1 MSQTFYNNLRK
12 TTNSLNN
19 RPFSQGKSTSSISIN
34 YNKREKLRT
43 LLINKFMKKYNLS
56 SYDSVLDNEVTFF
69 LQKEVLT
76 DNDLKKL
83 DKKIEILLN
92 KKNKLSE
99 LTNSLRKDNENYE
112 MKKEK
117 VIEEEVKSVKSAM
130 SGGSRLS
137 NVNNKKC
144 DLEDDDLL
152 SEQNEPIQRIEFCN
166 EKDEWNAINK
176 YNQKIHEE
184 TKINEKLKDK
194 EIKKRTKEDLDNQIK
209 QKLVRL
215 HDERLK
221 DKEYDKV
228 TIDHVEKLN
237 KLEQQRK
244 QELKEKMLREKENRD
259 AQRKDEIKRKRV
271 ELGKNKKY
279 DRELCKF
286 ILIIDI
292 LNSKIY
298 FRGAR
303 KRKDG

>member
-12 TTNSLNN
+12 TNNSFTN
-19 RPFSQGKSTSSISIN
+19 RPFSQGKSTSSVTIK

-56 SYDSVLDNEVTFF
+56 SYDSVLDNEVTYF
-69 LQKEVLT
+69 LQKEILT
-76 DNDLKKL
+76 ERDLKEL
-83 DKKIEILLN
+83 DKKIEILLT

-99 LTNSLRKDNENYE
+99 ISKTLRKENDYEDQNQNE
-112 MKKEK
+112 K
-117 VIEEEVKSVKSAM
+117 IEEAKSVKSAM

-137 NVNNKKC
+137 NVNKKKC

-152 SEQNEPIQRIEFCN
+152 SERNEPIERIEFCN

-215 HDERLK
+215 NEEKLK
-221 DKEYDKV
+221 EKEYDKV

-259 AQRKDEIKRKRV
+259 AQKRDEMKRKKI
-271 ELGKNKKY
+271 EIGKNKKY
-279 DRELCKF
+279 DRELCKY
-286 ILIIDI
+286 
-292 LNSKIY
+292 IY
-298 FRGAR
+298 N
-303 KRKDG
+303 